1 MFCIFLEIRILT
13 YVFSPIDGVNEEL
26 ENYVRKWELLN
37 SEIMKHE
44 ETIEKQ
50 RRQLSML
57 NISLND
63 RELGTEKTQR
73 KRKSAKDLIAQEEEE
88 IRQLEAE
95 LSQRSK
101 EQI

>member
-1 MFCIFLEIRILT
+1 MEIRILT